1 VEAKLGRDELTPLRA
16 DHRVMAGL
24 APGHRISGHCPSEF
38 PQHAFGRAMVAHRHF
53 SALPTQMIQIL
64 IDTILLNRIFRAF

>member
-1 VEAKLGRDELTPLRA
+1 
-16 DHRVMAGL
+16 MAGL
-24 APGHRISGHCPSEF
+24 VPAIAFLAIVRSAF
-38 PQHAFGRAMVAHRHF
+38 HALGRAMVAHRHF